1 MSPLR
6 RGTGLWAEGVF
17 QPVMKRAIYP
27 GSFDPVTNGHLDIVQ
42 RAASVFDE
50 VIVAVALNIGKDPM
64 FTIEERMEMLR
75 DACAHIP
82 KVRIEA
88 FTGLLVRYAE
98 EHKANVIVKGLRALS
113 DFEFEFE
120 MALMNRRLDEGIET
134 VFMMTNAE
142 YSYLSSSIVKEV
154 ALLGG
159 SVEGLVPKIVEKYLS
174 TKLRSSSPS
183 VDAGGSSRSGLRRRP
198 K

>member
-1 MSPLR
+1 
-6 RGTGLWAEGVF
+6 
-17 QPVMKRAIYP
+17 MKRAIYP

-50 VIVAVALNIGKDPM
+50 VIVAVSLNIGKSPM
-64 FTIEERMEMLR
+64 FTIEERKEMLVE
-75 DACAHIP
+75 ACAGFP
-82 KVRIEA
+82 NVRVES

-98 EHKANVIVKGLRALS
+98 EHGANVIVKGLRALS

-159 SVEGLVPKIVEKYLS
+159 SVEGLVPKIVEEYLS
-174 TKLRSSSPS
+174 RKLSSSAYS
-183 VDAGGSSRSGLRRRP
+183 VDAGGRGRSGLRRRSE
-198 K
+198 

>member
-1 MSPLR
+1 
-6 RGTGLWAEGVF
+6 
-17 QPVMKRAIYP
+17 MKRAIYP
-27 GSFDPVTNGHLDIVQ
+27 GSFDPVTHGHLDIIQ
-42 RAASVFDE
+42 RAAGVFDE
-50 VIVAVALNIGKDPM
+50 VIVAVALNIGKDPL
-64 FTIEERMEMLR
+64 FTTEERMEMLSQ
-75 DACAHIP
+75 ACSGMP
-82 KVRIEA
+82 NVRIDT

-98 EHKANVIVKGLRALS
+98 EHQANVIVKGLRALS

-159 SVEGLVPKIVEKYLS
+159 SVEGLVPKIVEER
-174 TKLRSSSPS
+174 LRSKLSSLS
-183 VDAGGSSRSGLRRRP
+183 GSIEAGGSNRSGLRRRSE
-198 K
+198 

>member
-1 MSPLR
+1 
-6 RGTGLWAEGVF
+6 
-17 QPVMKRAIYP
+17 MKRAIYP

-50 VIVAVALNIGKDPM
+50 VIVAVALNLDKDAM
-64 FTIEERMEMLR
+64 FSIEERMEMLGR
-75 DACAHIP
+75 ACADIP
-82 KVRIEA
+82 GVRIDS
-88 FTGLLVRYAE
+88 FTGLLVQYAQ
-98 EHKANVIVKGLRALS
+98 EHQANVIVKGLRALS

-120 MALMNRRLDEGIET
+120 MALMNRRLDRDIET

-159 SVEGLVPKIVEKYLS
+159 SVEGLVPKIVEERLS
-174 TKLRSSSPS
+174 AKLGSSSHGLK
-183 VDAGGSSRSGLRRRP
+183 AGGQSRSGLRRRSE
-198 K
+198 

>member
-1 MSPLR
+1 
-6 RGTGLWAEGVF
+6 
-17 QPVMKRAIYP
+17 MKRAIYP

-50 VIVAVALNIGKDPM
+50 VIVAVAVNLGKAPM
-64 FTIEERMEMLR
+64 FTTEERMEMLR
-75 DACAHIP
+75 EACAHISN
-82 KVRIEA
+82 VRIEA

-98 EHKANVIVKGLRALS
+98 EHQANVIVKGLRALS

-120 MALMNRRLDEGIET
+120 MALMNRRLDEEIET

-142 YSYLSSSIVKEV
+142 YSYLSSSIVREV

-174 TKLRSSSPS
+174 TKLSVLSSS
-183 VDAGGSSRSGLRRRP
+183 VDAGGSSRSGLRRRSE
-198 K
+198 

>member
-1 MSPLR
+1 
-6 RGTGLWAEGVF
+6 
-17 QPVMKRAIYP
+17 MKRAIYP
-27 GSFDPVTNGHLDIVQ
+27 GSFDPVTNGHLDIIQ

-50 VIVAVALNIGKDPM
+50 VIVAVAVNIGKDPL
-64 FTIEERMEMLR
+64 FTIEERMAMLGQ
-75 DACAHIP
+75 ACSGMP
-82 KVRIEA
+82 NVRFDS

-98 EHKANVIVKGLRALS
+98 EHAASVIVKGLRALS

-154 ALLGG
+154 VLLGG
-159 SVEGLVPKIVEKYLS
+159 SVEGLVPKMVEECLGRKLS
-174 TKLRSSSPS
+174 ASSHSIH
-183 VDAGGSSRSGLRRRP
+183 AGGSSRSGLRRRSE
-198 K
+198 

>member
-1 MSPLR
+1 
-6 RGTGLWAEGVF
+6 
-17 QPVMKRAIYP
+17 MKRAIYP

-42 RAASVFDE
+42 RAAGVFDE

-64 FTIEERMEMLR
+64 FTIDERIEMLR
-75 DACAHIP
+75 QACAGIAN
-82 KVRIEA
+82 VRIDT
-88 FTGLLVRYAE
+88 FTGLLVRYAQD
-98 EHKANVIVKGLRALS
+98 HHASVIVKGLRALS

-159 SVEGLVPKIVEKYLS
+159 SVEGLVPKTVEEC
-174 TKLRSSSPS
+174 LRSKLGSSAAS
-183 VDAGGSSRSGLRRRP
+183 IEAGGTSRSGLRRRSE
-198 K
+198 

>member
-1 MSPLR
+1 
-6 RGTGLWAEGVF
+6 
-17 QPVMKRAIYP
+17 MKRAIYP

-50 VIVAVALNIGKDPM
+50 VIVAVAVNPGKDPL
-64 FTIEERMEMLR
+64 FTIEERMQMLR
-75 DACAHIP
+75 EATAGIP
-82 KVRIEA
+82 NVRIDSLD
-88 FTGLLVRYAE
+88 GLLVRYAQDQ
-98 EHKANVIVKGLRALS
+98 HAAVIVKGLRALS

-159 SVEGLVPKIVEKYLS
+159 SVRGLVPKAVEERLS
-174 TKLRSSSPS
+174 RKLGSSSQS
-183 VDAGGSSRSGLRRRP
+183 IHAGGASRPGLRRRSE
-198 K
+198 